1 MVFVFINVIS
11 IIKFGNNDTDGYQ
24 ETIEINPRTILQK
37 RA

>member
-11 IIKFGNNDTDGYQ
+11 IIKFDNNDTDGYQ
-24 ETIEINPRTILQK
+24 ETIEINPWTILQK